1 MALAERA
8 RLRLALERSG
18 LGGSEGVGTLRA
30 GRGEDGPQSRQLVY
44 ADLGPGQL
52 PGAFGEGGGTLD
64 CAPRSTNGF
73 TMSSGSGKTM
83 VEFWLTPMSSRVC
96 R

>member
-1 MALAERA
+1 
-8 RLRLALERSG
+8 LRLLRREC
-18 LGGSEGVGTLRA
+18 VGPFSPR
-30 GRGEDGPQSRQLVY
+30 RGEDGPQPRQLVY
-44 ADLGPGQL
+44 ADLGSGQVPGVL
-52 PGAFGEGGGTLD
+52 GEGGGTLD
-64 CAPRSTNGF
+64 AAPRSTNGF